1 MEMIQEFYAAGL
13 LTGAV
18 TLARQARDEFAE
30 SITPES
36 GRLRPLVAA
45 SVGPVSETGMWA
57 GMTDPT
63 SDFPKHGTDE
73 TALHYQRKLTALAQ
87 GQPDMYA
94 LETLPTL
101 AEATIAV
108 DALEANCGPEA
119 TCWVSFISWDGEH
132 TAGGDHFA
140 DAVETIAQRDS
151 VVAVGI
157 NCTSPALL
165 EDMLAAAKE
174 RTDKPL
180 VAYPNS
186 GETWDSRQGE
196 RGWLGVS
203 ELPVLDGKHASHF
216 HASGAQVIG
225 GCCRVTADQIEDFR
239 SALLNRRT

>member
-87 GQPDMYA
+87 GQPDIYA

-101 AEATIAV
+101 GEATIAV

-132 TAGGDHFA
+132 TSGGDNFA
-140 DAVETIAQRDS
+140 DAVEAIAQRDS

-157 NCTSPALL
+157 NCTSPALF
-165 EDMLAAAKE
+165 ERMLAAAKE
-174 RTDKPL
+174 RTHKPL

-186 GETWDSRQGE
+186 GEIWDSRQGE
-196 RGWLGVS
+196 RSWVAG

-225 GCCRVTADQIEDFR
+225 GCCRVTADQIAEFR
-239 SALLNRRT
+239 SALLNGRA